1 VQHASVVSLAAASGY
16 YGHPAAEQS
25 VGVGHGGHGGHSP
38 GKYQE
43 NGHDTFSDFVT
54 LVCQEAQNTQN
65 AQVAYF
71 SFRSREFL
79 PEPRQRHLS
88 AGVVNVWVF
97 YFVGRF
103 FAEFAD

>member
-1 VQHASVVSLAAASGY
+1 MTTSTVDSG
-16 YGHPAAEQS
+16 P
-25 VGVGHGGHGGHSP
+25 HSP
-38 GKYQE
+38 TTLAKYHEQ
-43 NGHDTFSDFVT
+43 NGGGGGGHDTFSDFVT

-97 YFVGRF
+97 FFVGRF